1 MAMNQATPIGRNDF
15 NGGVKAALMLLCI
28 GKPMANR
35 LVKHLNRQEI
45 AALVRSAKRIKHV
58 SRQEIDAMIDSFSE
72 LYGEGVKFLGTEEE
86 VLDLLGEI
94 VPDGIDDL
102 VSGEERDEPEQVAP
116 PEPLPVRLRAV
127 PVSRMVAFL
136 QAEPMQF
143 AAAVLD
149 TMDREQ
155 ASQVIEELPR
165 DRRIGILRRMLVVSP
180 LKREASDLL
189 AKIVT
194 AAVLGE
200 DEAAKAKAR
209 KKQIAN
215 IVNAMRDE
223 VAQAFVE
230 DLRAVEPEQANMLD
244 SMLFKFSD
252 LGDLDDDAL
261 AMIASTA
268 GMDDITNAL
277 AGVDAGLRD
286 RLLGSMSARARRMIE
301 SELGSRTSVDE
312 AAVQASRKNISAVA
326 LAMIED
332 GRIRYPADAVQ
343 G

>member
-1 MAMNQATPIGRNDF
+1 MNQAASLSRSDF

-28 GKPMANR
+28 GKPMASR
-35 LVKHLNRQEI
+35 LVKHLNRKEV

-72 LYGEGVKFLGTEEE
+72 LYGQGVKFLGTEEE

-102 VSGEERDEPEQVAP
+102 LSGIDGGEQVQAETT
-116 PEPLPVRLRAV
+116 EPLSVRLRAV

-136 QAEPMQF
+136 QDEPVQF

-149 TMDREQ
+149 TLDREQ

-180 LKREASDLL
+180 LKWEASELL
-189 AKIVT
+189 EKIVT
-194 AAVLGE
+194 SAVLGE
-200 DEAAKAKAR
+200 DETALTQAR
-209 KKQIAN
+209 KKQVAG

-230 DLRAVEPEQANMLD
+230 DLRAVEPEQATILD

-252 LGDLDDDAL
+252 LSELDDDAL
-261 AMIASTA
+261 AMIASAA
-268 GMDDITNAL
+268 GMDDMTNAL
-277 AGVDAGLRD
+277 VGVDGGLRD
-286 RLLGSMSARARRMIE
+286 RLLGSMSARAKRMIE
-301 SELGSRTSVDE
+301 SELASRTSVDE
-312 AAVQASRKNISAVA
+312 AAVLASRKTISALV
-326 LAMIED
+326 LEMIED
-332 GRIRYPADAVQ
+332 GRIRYPADAAQ